1 MLPLIPLFYT
11 RHGVRQKNVSRID
24 MGFIESTTITS
35 RREFLASLDLKN
47 KAVLDAGTGDW
58 SARFLAEKNPKKI
71 VCVSGPGDTRKKEE
85 AERALQSTSYENY
98 QLLNG
103 NLADEKLFAA
113 NSFDLILADYLM
125 EEIDTFAPLGICD
138 VLGNF
143 HRYLRLG
150 GEVIIVNP
158 EANIP
163 FRPDFELNSALG
175 IEGDAQLEKRDHR
188 DLIDAV
194 YLLLSTALTLKF
206 MFPLAFNRYPS
217 QWIGTWLINAG
228 FKKLKRY
235 FFDTQVHLSQEFTKR
250 VTSVRQVIKAIC
262 APKQREALLE
272 QLAEI
277 VSEFKHR
284 NVPEDDFFLHRHYI
298 IYAKKN

>member
-1 MLPLIPLFYT
+1 
-11 RHGVRQKNVSRID
+11 
-24 MGFIESTTITS
+24 MGFTDSAVINS
-35 RREFLASLDLKN
+35 RREFLDSLDFEN
-47 KAVLDAGTGDW
+47 KVVLDAGTGGW
-58 SARFLAEKNPKKI
+58 SARFLAEKKPKKI
-71 VCVSGPGDTRKKEE
+71 VCVSGPGDVRKQEE
-85 AERALQSTSYENY
+85 AERALQSTNYKNY

-103 NLADEKLFAA
+103 NLADEKLFAE
-113 NSFDLILADYLM
+113 NSFDCILADHLM
-125 EEIDTFAPLGICD
+125 EEIDTFAPLRICD

-175 IEGDAQLEKRDHR
+175 IEGNAQLEKRDHQ

-194 YLLLSTALTLKF
+194 YLLLSTAFTLKF
-206 MFPLAFNRYPS
+206 MFPSTFNRYPS

-228 FKKLKRY
+228 FKELKRY
-235 FFDTQVHLSQEFTKR
+235 FFDIQVRLVQEFKKR
-250 VTSVRQVIKAIC
+250 VASVRQVIKAIC
-262 APKQREALLE
+262 VPKQREALLE

-298 IYAKKN
+298 IHAKKR